1 MMSGKTFDY
10 IIVDELYD
18 MEHKKLN
25 VRFEPRS
32 VEKIQDAKLK
42 ISRIVH
48 GALSDPLLPDDLVK
62 LIIENGVVSGGI
74 SASVFHNEH
83 PNDYDIYFK
92 DMESVRQFAKI
103 MTRHNLVKNIVK
115 DVNPRYHV
123 VTHVNGKLVTS
134 RATTLFNNLQIIT
147 MGTYEMI
154 KDFDFIHCKPFLDL
168 KENRYF
174 ISPKEYKSIEHK
186 VLIKNK
192 TAAKIDKKR
201 IEKFKD
207 RGWKDSSI

>member
-1 MMSGKTFDY
+1 MNGKTFDY
-10 IIVDELYD
+10 IIVDELHD
-18 MEHKKLN
+18 MIHKKLE

-42 ISRIVH
+42 ISRIVWN
-48 GALSDPLLPDDLVK
+48 ALQDPLLPDDLVE
-62 LIIENGVVSGGI
+62 LIKEKGIVSGGI

-92 DMESVRQFAKI
+92 DIDSVREFAKI
-103 MTRHNLVKNIVK
+103 MTRRNIVKNIVK
-115 DVNPRYHV
+115 DVDPRYHV
-123 VTHVNGKLVTS
+123 LTEVNGKLVTS

-147 MGTYEMI
+147 MGTCEMI
-154 KDFDFIHCKPFLDL
+154 RDFDFIHCKPYLDL

-186 VLIKNK
+186 VLIRNK
-192 TAAKIDKKR
+192 TTTPIDKKR

-207 RGWKDSSI
+207 RGWKE